1 MGSPPSLESGP
12 RSSSRL
18 NRLQASAVIAF
29 VTATI
34 WMLLAFFSRVDCNL
48 SYSVRRL
55 SEEAYN
61 AIIRPSAGTLL
72 SLPTGTHALYT
83 VSTYSFDSHTKTN
96 EIRLFDIEREKS
108 TLITNEKS
116 ATQPHWLG
124 DDILYL

>member
-72 SLPTGTHALYT
+72 SLPTAHIT
-83 VSTYSFDSHTKTN
+83 TKVEQFN
-96 EIRLFDIEREKS
+96 PESAPQLDCIIEVR
-108 TLITNEKS
+108 N
-116 ATQPHWLG
+116 
-124 DDILYL
+124 